1 MHGTGGEGNDV
12 RAVSLV
18 SPSVSVFSQG
28 SLGNFMFRKKGL
40 REEDALKQTQSF
52 RKWVLYWAEVRIIC
66 SVVPSQ
72 AVSA

>member
-40 REEDALKQTQSF
+40 MEGDALKQTQSF
-52 RKWVLYWAEVRIIC
+52 RK
-66 SVVPSQ
+66 
-72 AVSA
+72 